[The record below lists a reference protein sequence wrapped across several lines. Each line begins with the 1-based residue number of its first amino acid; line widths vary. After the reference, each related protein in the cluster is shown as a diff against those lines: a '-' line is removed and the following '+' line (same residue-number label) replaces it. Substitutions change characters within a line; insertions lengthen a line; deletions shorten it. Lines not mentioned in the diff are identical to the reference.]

1 MLRTVKK
8 NHKPPARISKIG
20 YGCGLSGEN
29 GVHERRRTTMSE
41 LVAVSYP
48 DVYRAGEVCA
58 ALQRLQ
64 QELLLEM
71 EDAAYVTRE
80 QNGKI
85 KLHQT
90 QPAVGLATGIGA
102 SRGTIWGALIGLLFM
117 QPLLGMAAGAVLG
130 AASGAIA
137 GKVADFGIS
146 DQFMKDLAGKLQPGT
161 SMLFVLFRKVTWEK
175 VLPHISQYGGTV
187 MHSSLTPEAEA
198 RLQSALTDGA
208 QPTMVA

>member
-1 MLRTVKK
+1 
-8 NHKPPARISKIG
+8 
-20 YGCGLSGEN
+20 
-29 GVHERRRTTMSE
+29 MSE
-41 LVAVSYP
+41 LVAVAYP

-64 QELLLEM
+64 KEFLIDM

-80 QNGKI
+80 RDGKI

-90 QPAVGLATGIGA
+90 QPVVGVSAGIGA

-117 QPLLGMAAGAVLG
+117 QPLLGMAAGAALG

-137 GKVADFGIS
+137 GRMADIGIP
-146 DQFMKDLAGKLQPGT
+146 DQFMKDLAGKLQSGT

-175 VLPHISQYGGTV
+175 VLPHISQYGGNV
-187 MHSSLTPEAEA
+187 MHSSLTSEAEA
-198 RLQSALTDGA
+198 RLQSALTEGGA
-208 QPTMVA
+208 PKAA

>member
-1 MLRTVKK
+1 
-8 NHKPPARISKIG
+8 
-20 YGCGLSGEN
+20 
-29 GVHERRRTTMSE
+29 MSE

-64 QELLLEM
+64 QEFLIEM

-80 QNGKI
+80 QDGKI

-90 QPAVGLATGIGA
+90 QPVIGMATGIGA
-102 SRGTIWGALIGLLFM
+102 TRGTIWGALIGLLFM
-117 QPLLGMAAGAVLG
+117 QPLLGMAAGAALRAATG
-130 AASGAIA
+130 ALA
-137 GKVADFGIS
+137 GKVADYGIA

-187 MHSSLTPEAEA
+187 MHSSLTPAAESQ
-198 RLQSALTDGA
+198 LQSALTEGGEPKA
-208 QPTMVA
+208 A

>member
-1 MLRTVKK
+1 
-8 NHKPPARISKIG
+8 
-20 YGCGLSGEN
+20 
-29 GVHERRRTTMSE
+29 MSE

-64 QELLLEM
+64 RDFLIEM

-80 QNGKI
+80 QDGKS
-85 KLHQT
+85 KLHQA
-90 QPAVGLATGIGA
+90 QPVVGLATGIGA
-102 SRGTIWGALIGLLFM
+102 SRGTIWGTLIGLLFM
-117 QPLLGMAAGAVLG
+117 QPLLGMAAGAVFG

-137 GKVADFGIS
+137 GRMADYGIS
-146 DQFMKDLAGKLQPGT
+146 DPFMKELAEKLQPGT

-175 VLPHISQYGGTV
+175 VLPHISQYGGTI

-198 RLQSALTDGA
+198 QLQSALAEGA
-208 QPTMVA
+208 EPRIAA

>member
-1 MLRTVKK
+1 
-8 NHKPPARISKIG
+8 
-20 YGCGLSGEN
+20 
-29 GVHERRRTTMSE
+29 MSE

-64 QELLLEM
+64 KEFLIDM

-80 QNGKI
+80 QDGKI

-90 QPAVGLATGIGA
+90 QPVVGLATGIGA

-137 GKVADFGIS
+137 GRMADYGIP

-175 VLPHISQYGGTV
+175 ILPHISQYGGTV

-198 RLQSALTDGA
+198 RLQEALTAGA
-208 QPTMVA
+208 EPKVAA

>member
-1 MLRTVKK
+1 
-8 NHKPPARISKIG
+8 
-20 YGCGLSGEN
+20 
-29 GVHERRRTTMSE
+29 MSE

-58 ALQRLQ
+58 ALQRLHR
-64 QELLLEM
+64 EFLIEM

-80 QNGKI
+80 EDGKI

-90 QPAVGLATGIGA
+90 QPVVGLATGIGA
-102 SRGTIWGALIGLLFM
+102 SRGGIWGALIGLLFM

-137 GKVADFGIS
+137 GRLADYGIP
-146 DQFMKDLAGKLQPGT
+146 DQFVKDLAGKLQPGT

-175 VLPHISQYGGTV
+175 VMPRISEYGGTV
-187 MHSSLTPEAEA
+187 MHSSLTPEAET
-198 RLQSALTDGA
+198 RLQSALTEGGA
-208 QPTMVA
+208 PKAA

>member
-1 MLRTVKK
+1 
-8 NHKPPARISKIG
+8 
-20 YGCGLSGEN
+20 
-29 GVHERRRTTMSE
+29 MSE

-64 QELLLEM
+64 QEFLIEM

-80 QNGKI
+80 RDGKI

-90 QPAVGLATGIGA
+90 QPVARLTTGIGA

-117 QPLLGMAAGAVLG
+117 QPLLGMAAGAMIG

-137 GKVADFGIS
+137 GKMADFGIP

-175 VLPHISQYGGTV
+175 VLAQISQYGGTV

-198 RLQSALTDGA
+198 HLQSALTEGA
-208 QPTMVA
+208 EPKKAA

>member
-1 MLRTVKK
+1 
-8 NHKPPARISKIG
+8 
-20 YGCGLSGEN
+20 
-29 GVHERRRTTMSE
+29 MSE

-64 QELLLEM
+64 KEFLIDM

-80 QNGKI
+80 RDGKI

-90 QPAVGLATGIGA
+90 QPIVGVAAGIGA

-130 AASGAIA
+130 AASAAIV
-137 GKVADFGIS
+137 GRSVDYGIP
-146 DQFMKDLAGKLQPGT
+146 DQFMKDLATNLRPGT

-198 RLQSALTDGA
+198 RLQSALAEGTEPKA
-208 QPTMVA
+208 A

>member
-1 MLRTVKK
+1 
-8 NHKPPARISKIG
+8 
-20 YGCGLSGEN
+20 
-29 GVHERRRTTMSE
+29 
-41 LVAVSYP
+41 
-48 DVYRAGEVCA
+48 
-58 ALQRLQ
+58 
-64 QELLLEM
+64 M

-90 QPAVGLATGIGA
+90 QPVVGVAAGIGA
-102 SRGTIWGALIGLLFM
+102 SRGTKWGALIGLLFL

-137 GKVADFGIS
+137 GRMADYGIP
-146 DQFMKDLAGKLQPGT
+146 DQFMKELATKLQPGT

-175 VLPHISQYGGTV
+175 VLPHISQYGGTI

-208 QPTMVA
+208 EPKMAA

>member
-1 MLRTVKK
+1 
-8 NHKPPARISKIG
+8 
-20 YGCGLSGEN
+20 
-29 GVHERRRTTMSE
+29 MSE
-41 LVAVSYP
+41 LVAVSYA

-64 QELLLEM
+64 KEFLIDI

-80 QNGKI
+80 QDGKI

-90 QPAVGLATGIGA
+90 QPVVGMATGIGA
-102 SRGTIWGALIGLLFM
+102 SRGGMWGALIGLLFM
-117 QPLLGMAAGAVLG
+117 QPLLGMAAGAMLG
-130 AASGAIA
+130 AASGAIT
-137 GKVADFGIS
+137 GRMADFGIP

-175 VLPHISQYGGTV
+175 ILPHVSQYGGTV

-198 RLQSALTDGA
+198 RLQSALTDGEA
-208 QPTMVA
+208 PKAA

>member
-1 MLRTVKK
+1 MKKSHKLRG
-8 NHKPPARISKIG
+8 RISNIG
-20 YGCGLSGEN
+20 CECGFDCQN
-29 GVHERRRTTMSE
+29 CMRERQRTTMSE

-64 QELLLEM
+64 KEFLIDM

-80 QNGKI
+80 QDGKI

-90 QPAVGLATGIGA
+90 QPVVGMATGIGA
-102 SRGTIWGALIGLLFM
+102 SRGGRWGALIGLLFM

-137 GKVADFGIS
+137 GRMADFGIP

-175 VLPHISQYGGTV
+175 VVPHISQYGGNV
-187 MHSSLTPEAEA
+187 MHSSLTSEAEA
-198 RLQSALTDGA
+198 RLQSALTEGGA
-208 QPTMVA
+208 PKAA

>member
-1 MLRTVKK
+1 
-8 NHKPPARISKIG
+8 
-20 YGCGLSGEN
+20 
-29 GVHERRRTTMSE
+29 MSE

-58 ALQRLQ
+58 ALQRLHR
-64 QELLLEM
+64 EFLIEM

-80 QNGKI
+80 EDGKI

-90 QPAVGLATGIGA
+90 QPVVGLATGIGA

-130 AASGAIA
+130 AATGAMA
-137 GKVADFGIS
+137 GRMADYGIP
-146 DQFMKDLAGKLQPGT
+146 DQFMKELAEKLHPGT
-161 SMLFVLFRKVTWEK
+161 SMLFVLFRKATWEK
-175 VLPHISQYGGTV
+175 VLPHISQHGGTV

-198 RLQSALTDGA
+198 RLQAALTEGTEPKMA
-208 QPTMVA
+208 A